1 MTLIKYNFR
10 AGIDRE
16 GTEYSSEGGW
26 FDADKMR
33 FRSGLPEKIGGWTKY
48 NSNTFLGTCRSLFN
62 YAAKSGTEY
71 VGLGTH
77 LKFYI
82 NDGSTYND
90 ITPLRATTSAGDVT
104 FAASNGSSTITVT
117 DASHGAVKNDFVTFS
132 GAASLGGL
140 ITADV
145 LNQEYQIDSIVN
157 ANSYKVIAKDT
168 SGDEVTA
175 NSSDSGN
182 GGSSVVGA
190 YQINVGLDEY
200 VTSTG
205 WGAGAWGSGGFG
217 SATSLDDTNQLRTWS
232 QDNFGDDLLMNP
244 RMGGIYYWDQS
255 AGTSTR
261 AVAVSTLGGASDT
274 PTNAFQV
281 MTSDVDRHVICFGV
295 NPIGTTTLDPM
306 HIRWS
311 DQESAADW
319 TPTSTNTAGG
329 VTLSGGSEI
338 IGALRTRQE
347 IVIWTDAGMNSM
359 RFSGA
364 PFIFTFNQ
372 LVEGVSMIS
381 PNAAV
386 NANNAVFFMD
396 RGGFY
401 TYSGSVQALP
411 CSVLD
416 YIYADINLGQAFKC
430 FATSNIDFNEV
441 MWFYPSSSSD
451 EINRYVIYNYVENLW
466 SIGTL
471 ARTAW
476 IEAHMKQKP
485 LAAATNNYLYVHED
499 GHDDDGSAMTAY
511 IESADFDLEP
521 DGDYFMFLNRMVPD
535 VRFKDEDSDDEVSV
549 LIKGRDYSLDT
560 LTTLSTSAVTNST
573 SQNFIRART
582 RQAVMRVESSGSGY
596 GWRLGS
602 FRLDM
607 RQDGRR

>member
-1 MTLIKYNFR
+1 MALVKYSFR
-10 AGIDRE
+10 SGINRE

-48 NSNTFLGTCRSLFN
+48 NENTFLGTCRSLYN

-82 NDGSTYND
+82 NDGTSYND
-90 ITPLRATTSAGDVT
+90 VTPLRATTSAGDVT
-104 FAASNGSSTITVT
+104 FSASNGSSTITVT

-140 ITADV
+140 IIANV

-157 ANSYKVIAKDT
+157 ANSYKIIAKDT
-168 SGDEVTA
+168 SGSTVTA

-205 WGAGAWGSGGFG
+205 WGAGAWGSGTFG
-217 SATSLDDTNQLRTWS
+217 EATSLDDTNQLRMWS
-232 QDNFGDDLLMNP
+232 QDNFGDDLVINP

-255 AGTSTR
+255 SGTSSR
-261 AVAVSTLGGASDT
+261 ATALSALGDASDA
-274 PTNAFQV
+274 PTKAFQV
-281 MTSDVDRHVICFGV
+281 MISDIDRHVICFGV
-295 NPIGTTTLDPM
+295 NALGSSTLDPM

-311 DQESAADW
+311 DQESAGNW
-319 TPTSTNTAGG
+319 TPSSTNTAGG

-347 IVIWTDAGMNSM
+347 IIVWTDAGMHSM

-372 LVEGVSMIS
+372 IVEGVSMIS
-381 PNAAV
+381 PKAAI

-401 TYSGSVQALP
+401 IYNGAVQALP
-411 CSVLD
+411 CTVLD
-416 YIYADINLGQAFKC
+416 YVYSNINLGQSFKC
-430 FATSNIDFNEV
+430 FGTSNIDFNEV

-451 EINRYVIYNYVENLW
+451 EIDRYVIYNYVENSW
-466 SIGTL
+466 SIGTMP
-471 ARTAW
+471 RTAW
-476 IEAHMKQKP
+476 IEAHMKKKP

-521 DGDYFMFLNRMVPD
+521 DGDNFMFLKRLVPD
-535 VRFKDEDSDDEVSV
+535 VRFKDEGGDDEVSV

-582 RQAVMRVESSGSGY
+582 RQAVMRVQSSGSGY

>member
-1 MTLIKYNFR
+1 VTLIKYNFR
-10 AGIDRE
+10 PGISRE

-48 NSNTFLGTCRSLFN
+48 SSNTFLGTCRSLFN

-82 NDGSTYND
+82 NDGTTYND
-90 ITPLRATTSAGDVT
+90 ITPIRATTSAGDVT

-117 DASHGAVKNDFVTFS
+117 DASHGAVKNDYVTLS
-132 GAASLGGL
+132 GAVSLGGL
-140 ITADV
+140 IIASV

-168 SGDEVTA
+168 SGSEVTA

-200 VTSTG
+200 VSSTG
-205 WGAGAWGSGGFG
+205 WGAGAWDSGGFG
-217 SATSLDDTNQLRTWS
+217 SATSLDDTNQLRIWS

-244 RMGGIYYWDQS
+244 RMGGLYYWDQS

-261 AVAVSTLGGASDT
+261 AVAVSTLSGASDT

-281 MTSDVDRHVICFGV
+281 ITSDIDRHVICFGV

-306 HIRWS
+306 HVRWS

-319 TPTSTNTAGG
+319 TPTSTNTSGG

-347 IVIWTDAGMNSM
+347 IVIWTDAGMHSM

-372 LVEGVSMIS
+372 LLEGVSMIS

-401 TYSGSVQALP
+401 SYSGSIQALP
-411 CSVLD
+411 CTVLD

-451 EINRYVIYNYVENLW
+451 EIDRYVIYNYVEGSW

-485 LAAATNNYLYVHED
+485 LAAATNNYLYIHED

-521 DGDYFMFLNRMVPD
+521 DGEYFMFLNRLVPD

-560 LTTLSTSAVTNST
+560 LATLSTSAVTNST
-573 SQNFIRART
+573 SQSFIRART